1 MFDFDAEIYGH
12 HVMVE
17 FVQRIRAEQ
26 RFASLDELRE
36 QIHADSHAARLCLGL
51 SEVMT

>member
-26 RFASLDELRE
+26 RFESLDELRE

-51 SEVMT
+51 NEVMS